1 MLSLT
6 RFTQHVA
13 HKFSTLDRAILKIA
27 LVSFGLLVANVFPVL
42 TTYHR
47 GYYLALI
54 FICEAYL
61 IRKIRGQKK

>member
-13 HKFSTLDRAILKIA
+13 NRLTTVDRAVLKIA
-27 LVSFGLLVANVFPVL
+27 LVTFGILVVHIFPVL
-42 TTYHR
+42 LSYHR
-47 GYYLALI
+47 GYYVGLI

-61 IRKIRGQKK
+61 VRKIRGQKK